1 MMLQNRSVY
10 NSVYRSDSTERVTVG
25 SAVRP
30 PSTAHPMELCGS
42 PSHSSLL
49 IAFITVHM
57 VFRDGRRSGVWLWLH
72 LGHGE
77 RRGRAGEHG
86 SQQENTARFRKS
98 LCAGFILSVVPLTL
112 LLCVGFYTQ
121 TVRCASR
128 GSRFSA
134 PCVWFCLCLWV
145 RRSSNSP
152 RILPSLTL
160 EEGMCR

>member
-1 MMLQNRSVY
+1 MVE
-10 NSVYRSDSTERVTVG
+10 VWSDSTGEGGRDEWEECTDISELLPG
-25 SAVRP
+25 T
-30 PSTAHPMELCGS
+30 TAHPMELCGFLS
-42 PSHSSLL
+42 NSRLL
-49 IAFITVHM
+49 ITLIILHM
-57 VFRDGRRSGVWLWLH
+57 IFRDGRRSGVWIWLH

-98 LCAGFILSVVPLTL
+98 LCAGFILSLVPLTL

-128 GSRFSA
+128 GSRFSV